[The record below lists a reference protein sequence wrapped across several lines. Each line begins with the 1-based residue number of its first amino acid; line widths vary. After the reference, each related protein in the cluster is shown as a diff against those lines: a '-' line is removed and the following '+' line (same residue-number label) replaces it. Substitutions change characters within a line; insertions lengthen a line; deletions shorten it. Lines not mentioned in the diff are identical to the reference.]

1 MGISC
6 LQRYPL
12 HLNLINILEN
22 IVSFAEKP
30 LMKMNRNMNI
40 GNLIYTWS
48 QKDFKGTVVNRAL
61 ESLHGGSLNITL
73 TISWTN
79 WKKSP
84 IKITNRIFKT
94 NTGKKEF
101 LEYITN
107 NKNLSFDGRGQ
118 RRHRGGWGGIDVP
131 FPENWT
137 PPSLEGDWLLAVSR
151 LGYFCLI

>member
-1 MGISC
+1 MGISY
-6 LQRYPL
+6 LQRYPW

-22 IVSFAEKP
+22 IVAFAEKP
-30 LMKMNRNMNI
+30 LIKMNRNMNI
-40 GNLIYTWS
+40 GNLIHTWS

-61 ESLHGGSLNITL
+61 PSLLGGTLKITL

-79 WKKSP
+79 WKK
-84 IKITNRIFKT
+84 IKITNRISKT
-94 NTGKKEF
+94 LEKKEF